1 MPRLA
6 DSNQPIIARWARWL
20 PPSVL
25 RLVDSC
31 AHSDRVAKLSVRL
44 ARELGWSRAMLT
56 NIYLAGLLHDVGKLE
71 IDERLLR
78 KPGQLTDKEYERIKL
93 HPELGHEILSGIEP
107 LSAVLPA
114 VLHHHERW
122 DGHGYPEGLSGVKI
136 PEIARIIAV
145 ADAHDAMTNNRPYR
159 EGLPAET
166 VHRIF
171 LEGAGVFWDPN
182 VVRAYFR
189 VRPIT
194 ASPRDTT
201 VTAS

>member
-6 DSNQPIIARWARWL
+6 DSNQPMIAQWTRRL

-25 RLVDSC
+25 RLVRSC

-44 ARELGWSRAMLT
+44 ARELGWSRTMLSH
-56 NIYLAGLLHDVGKLE
+56 IYLAGLLHDVGKLE

-93 HPELGHEILSGIEP
+93 HPELGHEILSGIHP

-122 DGHGYPEGLSGVKI
+122 DGCGYPEGLSREKI

-159 EGLPAET
+159 EGLPSET
-166 VHRIF
+166 VNQIF
-171 LEGAGVFWDPN
+171 HEGVGVFWDPN

-189 VRPIT
+189 VRPVTASLHATAIT
-194 ASPRDTT
+194 AS
-201 VTAS
+201 

>member
-6 DSNQPIIARWARWL
+6 DSNQPIVARWARWL

-25 RLVDSC
+25 RLVGAC

-44 ARELGWSRAMLT
+44 ARELGWSQAMLT

-93 HPELGHEILSGIEP
+93 HPEFGHQILSDIEP
-107 LSAVLPA
+107 LSPILPA

-122 DGHGYPEGLSGVKI
+122 DGHGYPEGLLGVKI

-159 EGLPAET
+159 EGLPSET
-166 VHRIF
+166 VNRIF
-171 LEGAGVFWDPN
+171 LDGAGVFWDPN
-182 VVRAYFR
+182 VVSAYFR

-201 VTAS
+201 VTAG